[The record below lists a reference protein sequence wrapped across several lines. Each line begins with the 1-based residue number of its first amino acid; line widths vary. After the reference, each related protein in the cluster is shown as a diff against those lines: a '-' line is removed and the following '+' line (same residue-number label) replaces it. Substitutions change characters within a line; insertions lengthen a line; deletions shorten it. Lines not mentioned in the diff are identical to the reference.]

1 MQLKKIKK
9 FILKVG
15 PGILGSAFLLQAYT
29 MPVFANTL
37 SNNYSSQSISNARV
51 EQVTWKYRTYKGKK
65 QRRLWSITYEKWLTD
80 WLPA

>member
-9 FILKVG
+9 FILKVC
-15 PGILGSAFLLQAYT
+15 PCILGSAFLLQAYT
-29 MPVFANTL
+29 MPVFADTL

-51 EQVTWKYRTYKGKK
+51 EQVTWKYR
-65 QRRLWSITYEKWLTD
+65 RLWSITYEKWLTD

>member
-9 FILKVG
+9 FILKVC
-15 PGILGSAFLLQAYT
+15 PCILGSAFLLQA
-29 MPVFANTL
+29 FADTL